1 MHTFRNLCA
10 KSALKLTFGCP
21 FATST
26 SQSYL
31 LSSIKFQ
38 GASAVSSF
46 KLQVKGQRPK
56 VNGLPSRWN
65 FSLSFF
71 TFHFLLPSGGLGGG
85 FFDAEKSLSVTAFT
99 LQMVENNLADAHT
112 FWSHLHVFVLLDIFQ
127 RLFE

>member
-1 MHTFRNLCA
+1 MHTFRILCA
-10 KSALKLTFGCP
+10 KSAMILTFGCP
-21 FATST
+21 FVTST

-46 KLQVKGQRPK
+46 KLQVKAQRPK
-56 VNGLPSRWN
+56 VNGLPSGWH
-65 FSLSFF
+65 FSLFI
-71 TFHFLLPSGGLGGG
+71 FHFLLPSGRLGGG
-85 FFDAEKSLSVTAFT
+85 FFDAEKSFSVTAFT

-112 FWSHLHVFVLLDIFQ
+112 FWRHLHVFVLLDIFQ